1 MKVTKPTHRSQIQR
15 LSQKPMLSQGPAG
28 IKSYYLGVSKGSIN
42 GFKTIRRQ
50 NGGET
55 AKHRII
61 LGGL

>member
-1 MKVTKPTHRSQIQR
+1 MKVTKPTGKSQIQR

-28 IKSYYLGVSKGSIN
+28 IKIYYLGISKGSIN

-50 NGGET
+50 NGGEI
-55 AKHRII
+55 AKNRII